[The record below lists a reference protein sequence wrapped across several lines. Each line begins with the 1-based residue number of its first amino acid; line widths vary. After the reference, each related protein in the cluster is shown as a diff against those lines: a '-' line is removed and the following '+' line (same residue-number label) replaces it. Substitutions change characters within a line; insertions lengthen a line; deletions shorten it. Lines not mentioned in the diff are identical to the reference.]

1 MDKKTI
7 AGNFSRYARTYDAYA
22 DIQRKTGLELLSW
35 VKKGRFKSIMELG
48 CGTGNYTLLLRER
61 FKNAKIRAV
70 DISDKMIEIAGD
82 KLWDKGVEFMVRD
95 AEGLAMYEEFDLI
108 TSNAC
113 LQWFQDLEKALAG
126 YRAMLK
132 KNGVIL
138 FSSFGPLTFRELG
151 YSLRGALKNS
161 AVAAD
166 GFISGKETKMILR
179 DNFKDAEIKEVRY
192 EESFDSLIALLN
204 KIKHTGERGAG
215 IGDKFS
221 FSRRALGEIER
232 VYLNRFHRIKATY
245 QVFFCRGRAG

>member
-1 MDKKTI
+1 
-7 AGNFSRYARTYDAYA
+7 
-22 DIQRKTGLELLSW
+22 
-35 VKKGRFKSIMELG
+35 
-48 CGTGNYTLLLRER
+48 
-61 FKNAKIRAV
+61 
-70 DISDKMIEIAGD
+70 
-82 KLWDKGVEFMVRD
+82 
-95 AEGLAMYEEFDLI
+95 
-108 TSNAC
+108 
-113 LQWFQDLEKALAG
+113 
-126 YRAMLK
+126 MLK

-166 GFISGKETKMILR
+166 GFISWKEIKMILR
-179 DNFKDAEIKEVRY
+179 DTFKDAEIKEVRY

-245 QVFFCRGRAG
+245 QIG